1 MSKQWQPIRVKTF
14 LSREDGSSFY
24 EYVLVASLTVVVGII
39 VVLALGKGM

>member
-1 MSKQWQPIRVKTF
+1 MSKQWQPIRVMTF
-14 LSREDGSSFY
+14 LFSEDGSSFY